1 MSPCAA
7 FSFLRRKSTQYCDV
21 WISEVWGDLIHTPF
35 KDRGGTTSFCFFWA
49 LVLRSFCF
57 KDTLHYSQCFKLS
70 KSSLLLV
77 EGSRATGTS
86 EQTNPFCRHTHTHT
100 QVSWAHVW
108 RTKDSHKHTHMC
120 WKNTTTL
127 TTTTTSAASGSIW
140 CTHAHTRACTHE
152 GNTLSNSCW
161 HVNQLWHSMQ
171 STLTSYTLLLSC
183 HLFLSMDQTAQ
194 EVWWC
199 DCSHSLKTHTDTHF

>member
-86 EQTNPFCRHTHTHT
+86 EQTNPFCRHTHTHR
-100 QVSWAHVW
+100 SAEL
-108 RTKDSHKHTHMC
+108 MC
-120 WKNTTTL
+120 
-127 TTTTTSAASGSIW
+127 G
-140 CTHAHTRACTHE
+140 
-152 GNTLSNSCW
+152 G
-161 HVNQLWHSMQ
+161 
-171 STLTSYTLLLSC
+171 
-183 HLFLSMDQTAQ
+183 
-194 EVWWC
+194 
-199 DCSHSLKTHTDTHF
+199 LKTHTNTHTCAGKTPPLWQQPLPLLPVVAFDAHMYTHVHAHTKETHFQILADM

>member
-1 MSPCAA
+1 MCESVRCEVTSSTHPLKTGVGPPHFVSSELLFWEVSA
-7 FSFLRRKSTQYCDV
+7 SKTRSITVNVLNFLKALYS
-21 WISEVWGDLIHTPF
+21 WL
-35 KDRGGTTSFCFFWA
+35 RGAGPQGH
-49 LVLRSFCF
+49 LNKR
-57 KDTLHYSQCFKLS
+57 TLF
-70 KSSLLLV
+70 
-77 EGSRATGTS
+77 AD
-86 EQTNPFCRHTHTHT
+86 THTHT

-140 CTHAHTRACTHE
+140 CTHVHTRACTHE

>member
-21 WISEVWGDLIHTPF
+21 WISEVTSSTHPLKTGVGPPHFVSSELLFWEVSASKTRSITVNVLNF
-35 KDRGGTTSFCFFWA
+35 LKALYSWLRGAGPQGH
-49 LVLRSFCF
+49 LNKR
-57 KDTLHYSQCFKLS
+57 TLF
-70 KSSLLLV
+70 
-77 EGSRATGTS
+77 AD
-86 EQTNPFCRHTHTHT
+86 THTHT